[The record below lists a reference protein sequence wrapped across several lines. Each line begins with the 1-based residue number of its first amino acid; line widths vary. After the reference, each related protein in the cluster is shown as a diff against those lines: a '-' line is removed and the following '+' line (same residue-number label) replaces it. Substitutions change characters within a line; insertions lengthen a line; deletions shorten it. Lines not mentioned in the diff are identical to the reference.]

1 MDKLVKEIFIFIG
14 LFLFLALGMHMKQ
27 WIAGPMEH
35 FSKLSGSEFGLFHP
49 LFFTLFVYVVLYII
63 RLIIKFIVSVFSKSR
78 D

>member
-27 WIAGPMEH
+27 WISGPIEH
-35 FSKLSGSEFGLFHP
+35 LNKLSQSEFGLFHP
-49 LFFTLFVYVVLYII
+49 LFFTLFVYVALFII
-63 RLIIKFIVSVFSKSR
+63 RLIINFIVSVFSKSR